1 MANLTLRFNGHDG
14 SLGLR
19 NGKLYTIIFRKGHI
33 AQIFEGHG
41 VSYTHI
47 TDCPYDSLNAFFE
60 NWQHPMEG
68 TLRETIEEQDKELR
82 ELREWKADIEES
94 HKATM
99 AEPCE
104 SDLLH
109 CTCVPDLRREIARL
123 TEQLTAAQ
131 NEARELRALM
141 LKCHNVNTLYDETND
156 FDIYRPM
163 PYASE
168 TLIGI
173 IAQARAEREARNDFD
188 ESSDAVTGVGDR

>member
-1 MANLTLRFNGHDG
+1 MFSAL
-14 SLGLR
+14 
-19 NGKLYTIIFRKGHI
+19 
-33 AQIFEGHG
+33 E
-41 VSYTHI
+41 
-47 TDCPYDSLNAFFE
+47 
-60 NWQHPMEG
+60 W
-68 TLRETIEEQDKELR
+68 LREHLAGESTTDAVIPRWIAELILV
-82 ELREWKADIEES
+82 E
-94 HKATM
+94 
-99 AEPCE
+99 
-104 SDLLH
+104 
-109 CTCVPDLRREIARL
+109 
-123 TEQLTAAQ
+123 TERITAKLTAAQ